1 MKKFLLTAAALAI
14 ALSVALPV
22 RAEDETKPEKPKSH
36 EYTGKITKID
46 ATSVTV
52 KKKDEEKVFSAGEKL
67 KVVVPGKEAG
77 ELSDLKVGDKITV
90 TFTEDGGK
98 NVASKLQ
105 HADTKPKKEKK
116 AEEAKPAE
124 TKPAETKAE

>member
-22 RAEDETKPEKPKSH
+22 RAEEEAKTEKPKKH
-36 EYTGKITKID
+36 EYTGEITKID
-46 ATSVTV
+46 GTSVTV

-77 ELSDLKVGDKITV
+77 ELSDLKVGDKVTV

-98 NVASKLQ
+98 NVASKFQ

-116 AEEAKPAE
+116 AE
-124 TKPAETKAE
+124 TSTQ